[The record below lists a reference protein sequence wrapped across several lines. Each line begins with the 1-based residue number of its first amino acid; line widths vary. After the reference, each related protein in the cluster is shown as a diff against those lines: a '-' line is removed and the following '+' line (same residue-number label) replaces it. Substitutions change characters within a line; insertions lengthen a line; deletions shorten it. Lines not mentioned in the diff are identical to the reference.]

1 MANNIKTI
9 RESKNISQDKLA
21 KILGISAS
29 ALSNKE
35 AGRRPFSVEEVLILE
50 EVLNV
55 TVRQMFKIEK

>member
-9 RESKNISQDKLA
+9 RESKNISQDRLA